1 MKRQFE
7 YFLCNEMEQKM
18 YREQIKKQITTIKQ
32 Q

>member
-18 YREQIKKQITTIKQ
+18 YREQIKKTNTNN
-32 Q
+32 